1 MHKATNTPAVEKP
14 NKNTDEKLIDAI
26 KGKNLVAA
34 NSAPRPK
41 PAKIANDIEDMWDNL
56 PV

>member
-41 PAKIANDIEDMWDNL
+41 PAKIAHDIEDMWDNL
-56 PV
+56 PI